1 LKKIIGATLVAL
13 SCAASAAD
21 YFSVDIDSVNDQ
33 VSGARST
40 AQYIRAGKELVGIQ
54 MGVQGRTAISQAGGM
69 LSSLEV
75 TGGKNIGPFT
85 PFVGVGFDNGANGAR
100 NADYKYGLVGA
111 TAGMKFGPGFAL
123 AGVKTR
129 LGTTAAVET
138 KQTVVFGTYSVPV
151 AKNVAVNLN
160 ASKSYQDIQ
169 ENAFGLGV
177 GISF

>member
-40 AQYIRAGKELVGIQ
+40 AQYIRAGKEVAGIQ
-54 MGVQGRTAISQAGGM
+54 MGVQGRTAVAEAGGM
-69 LSSLEV
+69 FHSLEV

-85 PFVGVGFDNGANGAR
+85 PFVGIGFDSGANGAR

-111 TAGMKFGPGFAL
+111 TAGMKVNP
-123 AGVKTR
+123 VTDTS
-129 LGTTAAVET
+129 TTC
-138 KQTVVFGTYSVPV
+138 YSMYNMCIIFIIYRRFINRMCKPSMFSSC
-151 AKNVAVNLN
+151 NVTL
-160 ASKSYQDIQ
+160 I
-169 ENAFGLGV
+169 
-177 GISF
+177 

>member
-1 LKKIIGATLVAL
+1 MKKIIGATLVAL
-13 SCAASAAD
+13 SCAVSAAD

-40 AQYIRAGKELVGIQ
+40 AQYIRAGKEVVGIQ
-54 MGVQGRTAISQAGGM
+54 LGVQGRTAVAQSGGM

-75 TGGKNIGPFT
+75 TAGKSMMGIT

-111 TAGMKFGPGFAL
+111 TTGLKVGPGFAL

-129 LGTTAAVET
+129 VGTTATVET
-138 KQTVVFGTYSVPV
+138 KQSVVFGTYSIPV
-151 AKNVAVNLN
+151 AKNVAFNVN

-169 ENAFGLGV
+169 ENAYGFGV
-177 GISF
+177 GFSF

>member
-1 LKKIIGATLVAL
+1 MKKILTATLVAL

-33 VSGARST
+33 ASGARST
-40 AQYIRAGKELVGIQ
+40 AQYIRAGKQVSGLQ
-54 MGVQGRTAISQAGGM
+54 LDVQNRTAVAQSGGM

-75 TGGKNIGPFT
+75 TAGKSMFGVT
-85 PFVGVGFDNGANGAR
+85 PFVGVGFDNGLNGAR

-111 TAGMKFGPGFAL
+111 TAALKAGPGFAL

-129 LGTTAAVET
+129 VGTTATTET

-151 AKNVAVNLN
+151 AKNVAINLN

-169 ENAFGLGV
+169 ENAYGLGV
-177 GISF
+177 GFSF

>member
-21 YFSVDIDSVNDQ
+21 YFSVDIDSVNNQ
-33 VSGARST
+33 VSGVRST
-40 AQYIRAGKELVGIQ
+40 AQYIRAGKEAGGIQ
-54 MGVQGRTAISQAGGM
+54 MGVEGRNAVSHAGGM
-69 LSSLEV
+69 LNSLEV
-75 TGGKNIGPFT
+75 TGGKNIGAFT
-85 PFVGVGFDNGANGAR
+85 PFVGVGFDSGANGAR

-111 TAGMKFGPGFAL
+111 TTGMKFGPGFAL

-129 LGTTAAVET
+129 IGTTAAVET
-138 KQTVVFGTYSVPV
+138 KQTVVFGTYSFPIV
-151 AKNVAVNLN
+151 KNVALNLN

-177 GISF
+177 RISY

>member
-13 SCAASAAD
+13 SCAATAAD

-40 AQYIRAGKELVGIQ
+40 AQYIRAGKEVIGIQ
-54 MGVQGRTAISQAGGM
+54 LGVQGRTAVAQSGGM

-75 TGGKNIGPFT
+75 TAGKSMMGIT
-85 PFVGVGFDNGANGAR
+85 PFVGVGFDNGLNGAR

-111 TAGMKFGPGFAL
+111 TTGLKVGPGFAL

-129 LGTTAAVET
+129 VGTTATVET
-138 KQTVVFGTYSVPV
+138 KQSVVFGTYSIPV
-151 AKNVAVNLN
+151 AKNIALNVN

-169 ENAFGLGV
+169 ENAYGFGV
-177 GISF
+177 GLNF